1 MVEGR
6 PDRAAVETLTAQLAT
21 RLSAMLNDAPSPER
35 KGRVAAWMTDRFNE
49 WPEGSRDAALA
60 AQSTALATL
69 QEERAT
75 AV

>member
-1 MVEGR
+1 
-6 PDRAAVETLTAQLAT
+6 
-21 RLSAMLNDAPSPER
+21 
-35 KGRVAAWMTDRFNE
+35 MTDRFNE